1 MADISLETVQSSL
14 KLIEDIK
21 ALIAPQNPYLPFY
34 TAMGGALVGAL
45 ASIFPSF
52 VNSWIKDKR
61 DRKAL
66 SLQLYAEVSAILEI
80 AKTRQYAHGLRSIIG
95 MLSSGQSSTATYQIQ
110 ISDDRF
116 LIYRNSFG
124 NLGLLNIKLQVPIV
138 SFYQTLEAIIQDV
151 KPGGMLNLNPASLRE
166 FSEVLF
172 LVEKAEKLG
181 EEILGLIS
189 LEYGL

>member
-189 LEYGL
+189 LDYGL

>member
-80 AKTRQYAHGLRSIIG
+80 AKSRQYAHGLRSIIG